1 MSNNDYN
8 NIGANKYILSKILA
22 QMRYHPDNKELND
35 IPRRV
40 LLISGQYLPKDTT
53 DIALRCKTLAEGLV
67 DKGIE
72 THVVSFDPWKKGE
85 NIQMGGVDIHYIG
98 NPIKAYSPLTWALT
112 LNMEIGKV
120 ASDILHTKGQIDL
133 IHAHQWEMFPS
144 GITLQSALGKPLI
157 VNYYSTEHQRS
168 PEASNPYI
176 DAIKQIEWR
185 GASVSDRIQVG
196 DEWLKNEII
205 RHYSPE
211 PKKVNVVDSSKS
223 RWTKVV
229 VRDYN
234 WVLKNFD
241 RNREI
246 EFSEKDDKDGQ

>member
-1 MSNNDYN
+1 MSETNN
-8 NIGANKYILSKILA
+8 NKRGVNQYLIDKILA
-22 QMRYHPDNKELND
+22 QMRYNPENNELND

-53 DIALRCKTLAEGLV
+53 EIALRCKTLAEGLV

-72 THVVSFDPWKKGE
+72 THVVSFDPWKIGQAIE
-85 NIQMGGVDIHYIG
+85 MGGVNVHYIG

-120 ASDILHTKGQIDL
+120 VSNILHTKGQIDL
-133 IHAHQWEMFPS
+133 IHAHQWEMFTS
-144 GITLQSALGKPLI
+144 GMTLQAALNKPLI
-157 VNYYSTEHQRS
+157 VNYYSTEHHRS
-168 PEASNPYI
+168 PNISNPYV

-185 GASVSDRIQVG
+185 SSSVSDRIQVG

-205 RHYSPE
+205 KHYSPE
-211 PKKVNVVDSSKS
+211 PKKVNVVDPYKSK
-223 RWTKVV
+223 WTKNV

-241 RNREI
+241 KNMEI
-246 EFSEKDDKDGQ
+246 QFNGSEDQK